1 MVYLPPIS
9 VANPLVLEN
18 GIPIPP
24 ISIANP
30 GIYTEGKG
38 GGGGG
43 GGNPPKNQ
51 PPQTKLKKPR
61 RAQLNHVIFPVFDF
75 FLKLSYEISLPNE
88 NSYYVSISVTIHI
101 YIDKLCVLHRNTG
114 R

>member
-43 GGNPPKNQ
+43 GGRES
-51 PPQTKLKKPR
+51 PQEPATPNKVEKTKESTIKSRHFSCLR
-61 RAQLNHVIFPVFDF
+61 L

-88 NSYYVSISVTIHI
+88 
-101 YIDKLCVLHRNTG
+101 K
-114 R
+114 